1 MSGFGNMGGK
11 EIRLGRPFGI
21 PLTLNS
27 WLGILIIG
35 IFGWALLTRQP
46 LQGAWILILFVSI
59 LLHEWAHALTAK
71 AAGDT
76 VLKVMLHLFGGVTMR
91 AGRGGPK
98 WDFRITAAGPLVNVA
113 LGGGA
118 YAALHFANTD
128 LPWWAAV
135 LLAQT
140 VWINIILAVFNLLP
154 IHPMDGGRL
163 ARIAL
168 SRRVGAGP
176 GARISLGLSFLTLA
190 GVGVYLVARGQFD
203 IIAIVILGQLFMMN
217 VFEAR
222 QVGAPSV
229 EETRTALGR
238 WWRDRAMRAAMRR
251 GERAAEKAAK
261 ESTPDLEPSPFRKE
275 DSSTGHPASNA
286 AARDRQVLRDGRM
299 VLEKAVDRGMG
310 ALSADERRLLLL
322 HRRLIEIRV
331 DTATGEADKEDL
343 RMLELHVRLGASGQV
358 H

>member
-1 MSGFGNMGGK
+1 
-11 EIRLGRPFGI
+11 
-21 PLTLNS
+21 
-27 WLGILIIG
+27 
-35 IFGWALLTRQP
+35 
-46 LQGAWILILFVSI
+46 
-59 LLHEWAHALTAK
+59 
-71 AAGDT
+71 
-76 VLKVMLHLFGGVTMR
+76 
-91 AGRGGPK
+91 
-98 WDFRITAAGPLVNVA
+98 VNVL

-118 YAALHFANTD
+118 YAALRFAGAD

-203 IIAIVILGQLFMMN
+203 LIAIVILGQLFMMN

-229 EETRTALGR
+229 EETRTVLGQ
-238 WWRDRAMRAAMRR
+238 WWRDRAMRAGMRR
-251 GERAAEKAAK
+251 AERAADKAAK
-261 ESTPDLEPSPFRKE
+261 QTDGDLEPSPFRK
-275 DSSTGHPASNA
+275 DGSTTGHPEANA

-299 VLEKAVDRGMG
+299 VLEKAMDRGLG
-310 ALSADERRLLLL
+310 ALSPDERRLLLL

-331 DTATGEADKEDL
+331 DTATSDADKDDL
-343 RMLELHVRLGASGQV
+343 KMLELHVRLGASGQV